1 MTQPMINTTSNNFDD
16 ESIYSIDYD
25 LIDILKKKLQNTLNT
40 MQ

>member
-1 MTQPMINTTSNNFDD
+1 MINTTSNNFDD